1 MKLFLEIDADDDGV
15 RCTARMDAPGMK
27 QADANLYAIGA
38 IEVAKASLLAA
49 RWGVNIG
56 NFKPDPIVKPP
67 AKAAKRKK
75 A

>member
-1 MKLFLEIDADDDGV
+1 
-15 RCTARMDAPGMK
+15 
-27 QADANLYAIGA
+27 
-38 IEVAKASLLAA
+38 LAA